1 MNNIKHF
8 LIYLLHHEVTLFKHA
23 KITYLLNILR
33 VVIIL
38 IVSFG
43 TVFFAVFGL
52 LAFFLIEFTPDMS
65 ASEII
70 ITLKTTAYPMS
81 LLLAILETVM
91 RQAYRF
97 LNYCRS
103 QWNIHNAIGVNHE

>member
-23 KITYLLNILR
+23 KIAYLLNILR

-52 LAFFLIEFTPDMS
+52 LF
-65 ASEII
+65 
-70 ITLKTTAYPMS
+70 
-81 LLLAILETVM
+81 
-91 RQAYRF
+91 
-97 LNYCRS
+97 N
-103 QWNIHNAIGVNHE
+103 